1 MRSEMQ
7 GEPSIV
13 ASRGV
18 RPALCAKT
26 KRARLFRQPRS
37 RLNGAGFISSV
48 LLASN
53 RSAVSGST
61 KCLCGPATGRASQT
75 GGQGICASGGQH
87 LAKRTWAMEHKY
99 CNQTARPNPAVNL
112 TCNGRRLAPG
122 GVCCAN
128 STPPVTSHLPLQA
141 GYC

>member
-18 RPALCAKT
+18 QSALCAKT
-26 KRARLFRQPRS
+26 KRARPFRQSRS
-37 RLNGAGFISSV
+37 GLNAAGFISSV
-48 LLASN
+48 LLVSN
-53 RSAVSGST
+53 RSTVSGST
-61 KCLCGPATGRASQT
+61 KCLCGPATGQASQT

-112 TCNGRRLAPG
+112 TCNGSRLAPG
-122 GVCCAN
+122 GVRFAHV
-128 STPPVTSHLPLQA
+128 TPPVTSPLPLQA